1 MTQKSHFQSEL
12 IHKGAFSLKLF
23 IFYSKSWKK
32 VNFWKKNRFFLLKNK
47 LFSVIIRV
55 LMTSHP
61 VKFKKKW
68 QIFTKIFNFDSKSE
82 ILASMRLNMYI
93 MINKS
98 LQHIMYQVNNCSKLI
113 TISATI
119 KQLKLLLLSVATTKY
134 LIDYLLI
141 ILNLSFL
148 ISWSYISSH

>member
-1 MTQKSHFQSEL
+1 
-12 IHKGAFSLKLF
+12 
-23 IFYSKSWKK
+23 
-32 VNFWKKNRFFLLKNK
+32 
-47 LFSVIIRV
+47 
-55 LMTSHP
+55 MTSLS
-61 VKFKKKW
+61 VKFHKKW

-148 ISWSYISSH
+148 INWSYISSN

>member
-1 MTQKSHFQSEL
+1 
-12 IHKGAFSLKLF
+12 
-23 IFYSKSWKK
+23 
-32 VNFWKKNRFFLLKNK
+32 
-47 LFSVIIRV
+47 
-55 LMTSHP
+55 MTSLS
-61 VKFKKKW
+61 VKFHKKW
-68 QIFTKIFNFDSKSE
+68 QIFTKISNFDSKSE

-93 MINKS
+93 MINQS

-148 ISWSYISSH
+148 INWSYISSN

>member
-1 MTQKSHFQSEL
+1 
-12 IHKGAFSLKLF
+12 
-23 IFYSKSWKK
+23 
-32 VNFWKKNRFFLLKNK
+32 
-47 LFSVIIRV
+47 
-55 LMTSHP
+55 MTSLS
-61 VKFKKKW
+61 VKFHKKW

-141 ILNLSFL
+141 ILNLSFS